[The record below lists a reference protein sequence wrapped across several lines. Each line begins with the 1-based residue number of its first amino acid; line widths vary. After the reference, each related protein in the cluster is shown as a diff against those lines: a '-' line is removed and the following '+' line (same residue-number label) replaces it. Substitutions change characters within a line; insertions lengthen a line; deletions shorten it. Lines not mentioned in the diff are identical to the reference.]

1 METTIPTALSTT
13 AVRGFRPAAVAAL
26 PNAQAVR

>member
-13 AVRGFRPAAVAAL
+13 AVRGFRPAAAL
-26 PNAQAVR
+26 PRVQAVR